1 LTRIGTPTTNLS
13 PRYNTTAKQASM
25 FRFTRP
31 LLQVSKISTGIH
43 GLAVH
48 PNPLPELIKTYEST
62 LTALTSIPEHAAYRQ
77 GAEALTSKKL
87 KIVQDANGD
96 IAEVERQLDEG
107 QIEQAIA
114 IANDELGLVG
124 KMAEWK
130 AYVSPS
136 CISVRRTTDYGQ
148 MGASGR
154 EARTRTV
161 GVLWKNIDCILAILH
176 WALCFQEL
184 GEKVVRYLT
193 MCVPPPRSAC
203 ATRIPHQPITKE
215 SQDDKHVM

>member
-1 LTRIGTPTTNLS
+1 
-13 PRYNTTAKQASM
+13 M

-43 GLAVH
+43 GLPVH

-96 IAEVERQLDEG
+96 IAEVEKRLDEG
-107 QIEQAIA
+107 QIEEAIA
-114 IANDELGLVG
+114 IANDELVLVG

-136 CISVRRTTDYGQ
+136 CIFMRRSANYGQ

-161 GVLWKNIDCILAILH
+161 GVLWKNIDCVLAMLH
-176 WALCFQEL
+176 WAICFQEL
-184 GEKVVRYLT
+184 GEIMVRYMT
-193 MCVPPPRSAC
+193 MCVLP
-203 ATRIPHQPITKE
+203 
-215 SQDDKHVM
+215 